1 MTLNFPAGETTLF
14 SAKNILTEI
23 RTCLSTDY
31 LFSLLFFHAT
41 SPAVASK
48 NIRP

>member
-1 MTLNFPAGETTLF
+1 MFPPYYIF
-14 SAKNILTEI
+14 IIYCNHTEI
-23 RTCLSTDY
+23 RTRPSTDY

>member
-1 MTLNFPAGETTLF
+1 MFPPYYIF
-14 SAKNILTEI
+14 IINCNHTEI
-23 RTCLSTDY
+23 RTCPSTDY